1 MPMLMTPEQ
10 SEWFS
15 RMRGEWLRVM
25 RPFAGYG
32 VGQLF
37 PPLPSLP
44 PERFEG
50 CVLLSHRDEI
60 LKRLPKGGTCAEV
73 GTQEGFFAEK
83 IFATV
88 QPRRLHLFDIDDTPL
103 RNRGINLLQQPGVEL
118 HLGDSST
125 MLATFPDDHFDWI
138 YIDGDHSYEGVSR
151 DIRVARAKVKPGGL
165 LIFNDFTLWSPT
177 ECIDYGVPHAV
188 CELSANHGFNFVYFA
203 LHPHLHNDV
212 ALRRPMSAE
221 GATPAAEIA

>member
-15 RMRGEWLRVM
+15 RMRGDWLRIM

-32 VGQLF
+32 VGELF
-37 PPLPSLP
+37 PALPRLP
-44 PERFEG
+44 PERIDG
-50 CVLLSHRDEI
+50 CVLLSHREEI
-60 LKRLPKGGTCAEV
+60 LKRLPKGGICAEV
-73 GTQEGFFAEK
+73 GTQEGFFAERML
-83 IFATV
+83 AVV
-88 QPRRLHLFDIDDTPL
+88 QPERLHLFDIDDAPL
-103 RNRGINLLQQPGVEL
+103 RARGTDLLSRPGVEL

-138 YIDGDHSYEGVSR
+138 YIDGDHSYEGASR
-151 DIRVARAKVKPGGL
+151 DIRVARTKVKPGGL

-188 CELSANHGFNFVYFA
+188 CELSLNHGFNFVYFA
-203 LHPHLHNDV
+203 LHPHLYNDV
-212 ALRRPMSAE
+212 ALRRPTTDAAPAE
-221 GATPAAEIA
+221 TA

>member
-37 PPLPSLP
+37 PALPALP

-50 CVLLSHRDEI
+50 CVVLTNREQI
-60 LKRLPKGGTCAEV
+60 LHRLPKGGICAEV
-73 GTQEGFFAEK
+73 GTQEGHFAERIDAVVRPEK
-83 IFATV
+83 
-88 QPRRLHLFDIDDTPL
+88 LYLFDIDDAPL
-103 RNRGINLLQQPGVEL
+103 RARGIDLLQRPHVTL

-138 YIDGDHSYEGVSR
+138 YIDGDHSYEGACK
-151 DIRVARAKVKPGGL
+151 DIRVARTKVKPGGL

-188 CELSANHGFNFVYFA
+188 CELAAAHDFNFVYFA
-203 LHPHLHNDV
+203 LHPHLYNDV
-212 ALRRPMSAE
+212 ALRRPM
-221 GATPAAEIA
+221 PAAGAA